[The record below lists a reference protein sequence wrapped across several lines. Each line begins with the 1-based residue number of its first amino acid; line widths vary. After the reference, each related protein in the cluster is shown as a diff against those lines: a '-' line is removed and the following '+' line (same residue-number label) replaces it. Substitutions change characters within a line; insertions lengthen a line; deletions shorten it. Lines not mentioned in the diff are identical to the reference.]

1 MNKIKEQI
9 DVLVVFSATDFD
21 SLAEEKTKIAD
32 RCIEGIEKMKEAKVF
47 TDKEIS
53 EINQYWPSVVNARYN
68 AAKQDIANK
77 IRTNFVF

>member
-9 DVLVVFSATDFD
+9 DALVVFSATDFD
-21 SLAEEKTKIAD
+21 SLQEEETSIKD

-47 TDKEIS
+47 TDKEIA

-68 AAKQDIANK
+68 AAKQDIANT
-77 IRTNFVF
+77 IRTNFIF

>member
-9 DVLVVFSATDFD
+9 DALVVFSATDFD
-21 SLAEEKTKIAD
+21 SLQEEKIHITD

-53 EINQYWPSVVNARYN
+53 EINQYWPSVVNTRYN
-68 AAKQDIANK
+68 SAKQDIANT
-77 IRTNFVF
+77 IRTNFTF